1 MTRYKQYSKNT
12 TWQHRIRR
20 GGLYV
25 AAAAVIAAHTNCGN
39 SSNGS
44 DWEEVTTY
52 EVTKGVITTVEET
65 EPGRFTVIDERV
77 VEGKDSSKVIIRR
90 LDGTVEN
97 LPLAQARGL
106 IQPQDTVTVRR
117 DHYHHGGG
125 FGLGTILWWS
135 TMGHMM
141 GRGFGTSGFAQPGI
155 YRPGYSGGSMATQE
169 LQRTAISRTS
179 YVPAKSRS
187 GFFRGSG
194 RSSGAG

>member
-12 TWQHRIRR
+12 TWQDRLRR
-20 GGLYV
+20 GGLYAV
-25 AAAAVIAAHTNCGN
+25 AAAVIAAHTNCGSN
-39 SSNGS
+39 DNGS
-44 DWEEVTTY
+44 DWEQVTTH
-52 EVTKGVITTVEET
+52 EVTKGVVTTIEET
-65 EPGRFTVIDERV
+65 KPGEFTVVDERV
-77 VEGKDSSKVIIRR
+77 VEGKDSSKVVIRR
-90 LDGTVEN
+90 LDGTTEQMS
-97 LPLAQARGL
+97 LTQAKGL
-106 IQPQDTVTVRR
+106 VQPHDTVTVRR

-141 GRGFGTSGFAQPGI
+141 GRGFGNNGFAQQGI
-155 YRPGYSGGSMATQE
+155 YRPGYSGGAAATQE

-179 YVPAKSRS
+179 YVPAKSRT